1 MDTGHFQSLQII
13 IIKYPWLLALP
24 LRCSPSVLPYS
35 ISTKLHLH
43 GSQVLGE
50 QIEQANSEV
59 KRPDDRGAQGFGAVG
74 RTQAT
79 SWENLTLPRTSTLL
93 HIKSLH
99 IWHKLNAQQTT

>member
-13 IIKYPWLLALP
+13 RIRYLWLLALP
-24 LRCSPSVLPYS
+24 LQCSPSVLPYS
-35 ISTKLHLH
+35 TSTKLHLH

-50 QIEQANSEV
+50 QIEQANSAV
-59 KRPDDRGAQGFGAVG
+59 KRPDDHGAQGFGAVG

-79 SWENLTLPRTSTLL
+79 SWENLTLLATSTLL
-93 HIKSLH
+93 HIKSFH